1 MTFSCDFALSL
12 GSSFVMTEE
21 MSITKGVIG
30 AMLLTALR
38 AGVKAVMMAT
48 AARTLPDPK
57 DS

>member
-1 MTFSCDFALSL
+1 MTFTCDFALSL
-12 GSSFVMTEE
+12 ASSFVMTEDI
-21 MSITKGVIG
+21 SITRGVIG

-38 AGVKAVMMAT
+38 AGVKAVMMMT